1 MQQMQSIEE
10 RLKFFSKDKFKKY
23 GVVLKEAIKAHPKLF
38 SLFII
43 ISTLD
48 TVLFSGMTFIV
59 SNLVKSITNTGGHSI
74 FGMPV
79 EWYHWVIIGGVMV
92 LSYIVIEYLLN
103 YTSGIFT
110 RLTEIFIRVKCLKTL
125 TDVDLSFYSKNQIGN
140 IMTKI
145 IGDSQGMA
153 DGMNE
158 FLVNLSYIVLMF
170 TLINVIMFSINWKI
184 AAICI
189 GIFLVI
195 FVISWIIFFRY
206 QKALIR
212 SIDFKQKNDT
222 DDVDRLMNIRLI
234 KSSGTELS
242 EYQKIKE
249 QNKKYGQKINK
260 TIWLSTIMIIF
271 TNFFG
276 WILPGIITLTIL
288 FTYNKTLP
296 IAEVSAMIIS
306 FISCIS
312 ILTGAVFLLPV
323 VLRALSRTMN
333 CNSRLVFIYSHKS
346 LLKYVP
352 EPTKIDKIDSI
363 ELKGVEFIYPE
374 APGKL
379 IMPEINLTF
388 EKGKSY
394 AFVGETGSGKSTIAK
409 LLLRFYDPSKG
420 SVLING
426 IDIREIDLPSYLSH
440 VGYVEQEPQIL
451 FGTVM
456 DNIRYGNF
464 DATDEEVI
472 AAAKKAQ
479 LNNFILG
486 LADKYDT
493 ILGERGFILSGGQKQ
508 RLVIARMFLKN
519 PELLIL
525 DEATSAL
532 DNIVEKE
539 VQAQLDKL
547 VVGRTTIVI
556 AHRLSTIKNCDQI
569 IVLGK
574 DAGGI
579 IEVGTFDELKNS
591 TGHFGELY
599 KAGLMS

>member
-1 MQQMQSIEE
+1 MQSIEE

-23 GVVLKEAIKAHPKLF
+23 GALLKEAIKAHPKLF
-38 SLFII
+38 TLFIV
-43 ISTLD
+43 ISILD
-48 TVLFSGMTFIV
+48 TALFSGMSFII
-59 SNLVKSITNTGGHSI
+59 SSLVKSVTNTGGHFI
-74 FGMPV
+74 FGLEV
-79 EWYHWVIIGGVMV
+79 QWYHWVAIGCAMV
-92 LSYIVIEYLLN
+92 VLYAIVDYLLN

-110 RLTEIFIRVKCLKTL
+110 RLTEIFVRVKCLKTL

-145 IGDSQGMA
+145 IGDSQGLA

-158 FLVNLSYIVLMF
+158 FLVNLCYIILMF
-170 TLINVIMFSINWKI
+170 ILINVIMFSLDWKI
-184 AAICI
+184 ALICLAIFS
-189 GIFLVI
+189 FLFIVA
-195 FVISWIIFFRY
+195 WTIFFRY

-212 SIDFKQKNDT
+212 SIDFKQINDT
-222 DDVDRLMNIRLI
+222 NDVDRLMNIRLI

-242 EYQKIKE
+242 EYEKIKI
-249 QNKKYGQKINK
+249 QNSKYGQKINK
-260 TIWLSTIMIIF
+260 TVWWSTIMIIF

-276 WILPGIITLTIL
+276 WILPGIITLTIMFL
-288 FTYNKTLP
+288 YKDTMSVANISSL
-296 IAEVSAMIIS
+296 IIS
-306 FISCIS
+306 FISFIS
-312 ILTGAVFLLPV
+312 ILTGAIFLLPII
-323 VLRALSRTMN
+323 LRALSRTMN
-333 CNSRLVFIYSHKS
+333 CNTRLVYIYSHKS
-346 LLKYVP
+346 LLQYVDNP
-352 EPTKIDKIDSI
+352 KKINTIESI
-363 ELKGVEFIYPE
+363 ELKNLEFIYPE

-379 IMPEINLTF
+379 IMPEINFKF

-426 IDIREIDLPSYLSH
+426 IDLKEIDLPSYLSH

-451 FGTVM
+451 FGTVL

-479 LNNFILG
+479 LHNFILG
-486 LADKYDT
+486 LSEKYDT

-539 VQAQLDKL
+539 VQSQLDKL
-547 VVGRTTIVI
+547 IVGRTTIVI

-591 TGHFGELY
+591 TGHFGKLY